1 VPTEQGTSGGAAAPA
16 AESGAAPAAGGGT
29 LVWLAH
35 QEIAGLGPNDLGP
48 TMQTIVI
55 MAIHN
60 SLIAYN
66 TDYEMYPDLAESV
79 EVAPDGMQ
87 YTFKL
92 RQGIKFHDGSELK
105 AADVKYTIDYYRDQP
120 TPPPS
125 KPPTPASA
133 ALIRPTITP

>member
-1 VPTEQGTSGGAAAPA
+1 MAELRMRKLDRRQFLQLTGIGLSATALAACVPTEQTMSGGDSAPA
-16 AESGAAPAAGGGT
+16 ADSGAAPAAGGGT

-66 TDYEMYPDLAESV
+66 F
-79 EVAPDGMQ
+79 G
-87 YTFKL
+87 F
-92 RQGIKFHDGSELK
+92 R
-105 AADVKYTIDYYRDQP
+105 
-120 TPPPS
+120 
-125 KPPTPASA
+125 
-133 ALIRPTITP
+133 